1 MRETVFEGGRE
12 PLLRYFKRVFKSR
25 RLIVSLAWRDI
36 RVTYAQTFLGILW
49 AAVQPI
55 TGLLIFSLFFGL
67 LIKLD
72 TGPTPYPIFAFTG
85 LTSWYLFSAILR
97 SSGNSL
103 ILSQDLIRNLNFP
116 RLILP
121 LSKGLSNL
129 PEFGISMLIL
139 GILMVSMGIYPG
151 WQIVFL
157 PIFILLNLFA
167 GLTIGIWLSALTLRY
182 RDFQHFIPYIVNFG
196 IWLTPVFYPTTIL
209 PPKYNFVLFFNPM
222 AGIVQGF
229 RWSLLGGEAPDIR
242 YVITFAVMLLIMI
255 FGIIYFR
262 KIEKMVTD
270 FV

>member
-1 MRETVFEGGRE
+1 
-12 PLLRYFKRVFKSR
+12 
-25 RLIVSLAWRDI
+25 
-36 RVTYAQTFLGILW
+36 
-49 AAVQPI
+49 
-55 TGLLIFSLFFGL
+55 
-67 LIKLD
+67 
-72 TGPTPYPIFAFTG
+72 
-85 LTSWYLFSAILR
+85 
-97 SSGNSL
+97 
-103 ILSQDLIRNLNFP
+103 
-116 RLILP
+116 
-121 LSKGLSNL
+121 
-129 PEFGISMLIL
+129 
-139 GILMVSMGIYPG
+139 MGIYPG

-209 PPKYNFVLFFNPM
+209 PPKYDFVLLFNPM

-229 RWSLLGGEAPDIR
+229 RWSLLGGTPPDIR
-242 YVITFAVMLLIMI
+242 FAITFAVMLLIMA